1 MKKLIYL
8 FLALSFVIISCGE
21 DKLPEEY
28 LSIAIEEFHTKG
40 LEQSEQNAI
49 RNNISKALKANP
61 DYAQAYYLRHLLNK
75 YNNDF
80 EESRKDLVRYM
91 EAVQKDSLF
100 GDGVHLS
107 SNSIFS
113 LEVTTKY
120 KPKEEMFVEALL
132 EVANGNNWGRGM
144 STDHYDE
151 KGKGYWNNTEQ
162 ILALGDS
169 DVKFKAIIKKA
180 VEDFKGQPNYAQ
192 DKVIGGLGI
201 DSDLF
206 ERLGKY
212 DSNKGVE
219 IFLQMAK
226 NTLKLE
232 NFKDKVSYRSKNDAQ
247 SGRTEINIRFVAH
260 DSLITQPNEQISIN
274 QNYLPFFTDKKTKK
288 IDIRRILEK
297 KIGDIIDTLDQGVFG
312 NRSVYGSKYN
322 YIGQYEVIKIG
333 RIENHYLN
341 KSGNFESYSYT
352 SSSLPWPYEV
362 LIQLAKE
369 DYNNCDL
376 RSAFNNLNKAI
387 DLNPYNYEAFWLRGD
402 WYLSRFPRNNK
413 NYLIF
418 GSGGEDSEDAIYVP
432 SQYGTGRCTEGVT
445 IGHEDL
451 FSKEKAFLDYAKAF
465 ELNSDFENIFNSRY
479 GPLDDNLPF
488 EDGTYERLSI
498 IRDSI
503 SGEIK
508 VSFADFEYQKPKP
521 RQVGPRNCYFSGK
534 SDIESAGKFV
544 TGYVVITDDKI
555 AYSWMDTDTQRTG
568 STTFTFDK
576 NCNVIN
582 KQL

>member
-1 MKKLIYL
+1 MKKLLYL

-151 KGKGYWNNTEQ
+151 KGEGYWNNTEQ

-169 DVKFKAIIKKA
+169 DVKFKAIVKKA
-180 VEDFKGQPNYAQ
+180 VEDFKGQPYYAQ
-192 DKVIGGLGI
+192 AKVIGGLGI

-212 DSNKGVE
+212 DFNKGVE

-247 SGRTEINIRFVAH
+247 SGRTESGFNIRFVAH
-260 DSLITQPNEQISIN
+260 DSLITQPQEQISIN
-274 QNYLPFFTDKKTKK
+274 QNYLLFYTDNKTKK

-297 KIGDIIDTLDQGVFG
+297 NIGDIIDTLDQGVFG
-312 NRSVYGSKYN
+312 NRSVYGSRYN
-322 YIGQYEVIKIG
+322 YIGEYEVIKIG

-341 KSGNFESYSYT
+341 KSRNFESYSYT

-413 NYLIF
+413 NQLIF
-418 GSGGEDSEDAIYVP
+418 QSSEY
-432 SQYGTGRCTEGVT
+432 SNGQCTEGIT

-479 GPLDDNLPF
+479 GPLDDNLSN

-555 AYSWMDTDTQRTG
+555 VYSWMDRDTQRTG

-582 KQL
+582 KQF